1 MSQHECKQEQRLQYL
16 ERQEA
21 KMGEKLDSLIKQ
33 LDSLTATLNRLV
45 WTLIP
50 IAIGAFSYLFL
61 NFIGKV

>member
-1 MSQHECKQEQRLQYL
+1 MSHECKQEQRLQYL

-21 KMGEKLDSLIKQ
+21 KMGEKLDNLIKQ
-33 LDSLTATLNRLV
+33 LDSLTSTLNRLV

-50 IAIGAFSYLFL
+50 IAVGAFGYLFL